1 MRKPT
6 RAHKFKVGQTLNF
19 IAERRLGSNTG
30 SLSCKI
36 VQLLPLE
43 HGEPQYRIQCISET
57 VERVAKESA
66 LMRRS

>member
-1 MRKPT
+1 VRKPT
-6 RAHKFKVGQTLNF
+6 RAHKFKIGQTLNLMR
-19 IAERRLGSNTG
+19 ERRLGSGTG

-43 HGEPQYRIQCISET
+43 QGEPQYRIRCTSET

-66 LMRRS
+66 LVRRN